1 MIFNSIFVPTM
12 RMKTHRK
19 MYIGAILMAF
29 WSIILV
35 SQVANLRIQNP
46 KFSKASFSKQSTKG
60 PVGSLTNDN
69 QSNPIE
75 EEEEEDDDEFNLEST
90 LLNAHQLEIFIVKH
104 YSFQNYL
111 IRDPHREIFS
121 PPPQA

>member
-1 MIFNSIFVPTM
+1 
-12 RMKTHRK
+12 MKAHRK

-35 SQVANLRIQNP
+35 SQVANLRIPIP
-46 KFSKASFSKQSTKG
+46 KFSKAGFCKQSTKG
-60 PVGSLTNDN
+60 PMGSLTNDN

-75 EEEEEDDDEFNLEST
+75 EEEEEDDDKFNLEST
-90 LLNAHQLEIFIVKH
+90 LLNVYQHEIFVIKH
-104 YSFQNYL
+104 SSFRTYL

-121 PPPQA
+121 PPPLA

>member
-1 MIFNSIFVPTM
+1 M
-12 RMKTHRK
+12 RMKIHRK
-19 MYIGAILMAF
+19 MLIGAILMAF

-46 KFSKASFSKQSTKG
+46 KFSKVSFSKQSTKG
-60 PVGSLTNDN
+60 PVGSSTNDN

-75 EEEEEDDDEFNLEST
+75 EEEEEDDDEFNLESALSGT
-90 LLNAHQLEIFIVKH
+90 RQHEIFIIKH
-104 YSFQNYL
+104 FSFQNYL
-111 IRDPHREIFS
+111 IRDPHREILS

>member
-1 MIFNSIFVPTM
+1 M

-19 MYIGAILMAF
+19 MYIGAILMTF

-46 KFSKASFSKQSTKG
+46 KFSKTGFCKQPTKG

-75 EEEEEDDDEFNLEST
+75 EEEEEDDNEFNLEST
-90 LLNAHQLEIFIVKH
+90 LLNAHQLEIFIIKH
-104 YSFQNYL
+104 YSFQSYA

>member
-1 MIFNSIFVPTM
+1 
-12 RMKTHRK
+12 

-35 SQVANLRIQNP
+35 SQVANLKIQNP

-60 PVGSLTNDN
+60 PIGSLTNDN
-69 QSNPIE
+69 QANPIDNTE
-75 EEEEEDDDEFNLEST
+75 EEEEEDDDKFNLEST
-90 LLNAHQLEIFIVKH
+90 LLNVHQHEIFIIKH
-104 YSFQNYL
+104 YSFQNYQ
-111 IRDPHREIFS
+111 IRDPHRKIFS